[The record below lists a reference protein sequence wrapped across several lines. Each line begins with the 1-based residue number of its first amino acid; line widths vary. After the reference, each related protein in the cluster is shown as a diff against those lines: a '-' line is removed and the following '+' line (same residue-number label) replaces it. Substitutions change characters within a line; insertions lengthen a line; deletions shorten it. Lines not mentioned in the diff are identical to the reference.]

1 MILFNKDKRVS
12 VIGAF
17 LVSLSPIVQWMFAT
31 NGTVELFIYGQLAL
45 ILLYKYMN
53 SDNFKYRIVY
63 LFFMIICTGG
73 YIFILYPAFQIPMF
87 FVFLMLA
94 IYIIITNYKNIKIS
108 KKDIIAIFIA
118 ILVFISLMIYFFVM
132 SKDTITTVMN
142 TVYPGARVQ
151 NGGGAFRKYISY
163 IDNIFLP
170 YKEVGMINSQKNI
183 ISYSEREAVMFGLF
197 PIGIIF
203 AVFSMIKNKKIDLFS
218 ILLLVPYVIVG
229 IFCSLEMPDWF
240 VKFTLLNYSAPQK
253 AVIVCGFI
261 DILLL
266 LKFLSSKEKLSKMW
280 ISLAISIVLSFILV
294 VICKTLN
301 PDYVGNLLAGILF
314 VICILWFFFALEYNT
329 KYGKYLFTIGI
340 IGTMIIAGASV
351 NPISM
356 GYDMIYDSPILKS
369 AEKINE
375 EDSGIWLVD
384 AMGFPCPNYLS
395 MVGCKVVNATN
406 IYPNLEL
413 WKSLDDKNEYEEVY
427 NRYSHV
433 YIEIKNKEDIQ
444 EKFVLLSPDKMQVF
458 VTPEELKQ
466 MNIKY
471 IFTVRVMEDFENQ
484 NFDVE
489 LIYNENTYHIYKV
502 NYK

>member
-1 MILFNKDKRVS
+1 
-12 VIGAF
+12 
-17 LVSLSPIVQWMFAT
+17 
-31 NGTVELFIYGQLAL
+31 
-45 ILLYKYMN
+45 
-53 SDNFKYRIVY
+53 
-63 LFFMIICTGG
+63 
-73 YIFILYPAFQIPMF
+73 
-87 FVFLMLA
+87 
-94 IYIIITNYKNIKIS
+94 
-108 KKDIIAIFIA
+108 
-118 ILVFISLMIYFFVM
+118 
-132 SKDTITTVMN
+132 
-142 TVYPGARVQ
+142 
-151 NGGGAFRKYISY
+151 
-163 IDNIFLP
+163 
-170 YKEVGMINSQKNI
+170 
-183 ISYSEREAVMFGLF
+183 
-197 PIGIIF
+197 
-203 AVFSMIKNKKIDLFS
+203 
-218 ILLLVPYVIVG
+218 
-229 IFCSLEMPDWF
+229 
-240 VKFTLLNYSAPQK
+240 
-253 AVIVCGFI
+253 
-261 DILLL
+261 
-266 LKFLSSKEKLSKMW
+266 
-280 ISLAISIVLSFILV
+280 
-294 VICKTLN
+294 
-301 PDYVGNLLAGILF
+301 
-314 VICILWFFFALEYNT
+314 
-329 KYGKYLFTIGI
+329 
-340 IGTMIIAGASV
+340 MIIAGASV